1 MDAESMASFEKLND
15 DDDDDN
21 AEVFVSSFSL
31 VLPFGV
37 VSSLWGN
44 ADETNNA
51 LNRLVVVEVFVA
63 ALRKEEEEE
72 EEEEEDANLDANE
85 REEYAFMPVDASIV
99 CVCVCFGYESVT

>member
-1 MDAESMASFEKLND
+1 MASFEKLND
-15 DDDDDN
+15 DDDDDDS

-51 LNRLVVVEVFVA
+51 LNRLVVVVEVFVA
-63 ALRKEEEEE
+63 ALRKEE

-99 CVCVCFGYESVT
+99 CVCFGYESLT

>member
-1 MDAESMASFEKLND
+1 MASFEKLND

-99 CVCVCFGYESVT
+99 CVCVLDMKV

>member
-1 MDAESMASFEKLND
+1 MASFEKLND
-15 DDDDDN
+15 DDDADDS

-51 LNRLVVVEVFVA
+51 LNRLVVVEAFAAA
-63 ALRKEEEEE
+63 ALRKEEEGEE
-72 EEEEEDANLDANE
+72 EDEEDANLDANE

-99 CVCVCFGYESVT
+99 CVCVCVFWI

>member
-1 MDAESMASFEKLND
+1 MASFEKLND

-37 VSSLWGN
+37 VSSFWGN
-44 ADETNNA
+44 DDETPNA

-85 REEYAFMPVDASIV
+85 REEYAFMPVDASIGV
-99 CVCVCFGYESVT
+99 CVCVCVLDMKV

>member
-1 MDAESMASFEKLND
+1 MASFEKLND
-15 DDDDDN
+15 DDDDDDS

-51 LNRLVVVEVFVA
+51 LNRLVVVEAFAAA
-63 ALRKEEEEE
+63 ALRKEEEGEE
-72 EEEEEDANLDANE
+72 EDEEDANLDANE
-85 REEYAFMPVDASIV
+85 REEYASIV
-99 CVCVCFGYESVT
+99 CVCACILDMKV

>member
-1 MDAESMASFEKLND
+1 MASFEKLND

-63 ALRKEEEEE
+63 ALRKEEEERRRRRRRRE
-72 EEEEEDANLDANE
+72 SGRE
-85 REEYAFMPVDASIV
+85 RARRIRVYA
-99 CVCVCFGYESVT
+99 G

>member
-15 DDDDDN
+15 DDDS

-51 LNRLVVVEVFVA
+51 LNRLVVVEAFAAA
-63 ALRKEEEEE
+63 ALRKEEEGEE
-72 EEEEEDANLDANE
+72 EDEEDANLDANE

-99 CVCVCFGYESVT
+99 WVCACILD

>member
-1 MDAESMASFEKLND
+1 MASFEKLND
-15 DDDDDN
+15 DYDDDN

-51 LNRLVVVEVFVA
+51 LNRLVVVEAFAAA
-63 ALRKEEEEE
+63 ALRKEEEGEE
-72 EEEEEDANLDANE
+72 EDEEDANLDANE

-99 CVCVCFGYESVT
+99 CVCVRVFWIESVT

>member
-1 MDAESMASFEKLND
+1 MASFEKLND

-51 LNRLVVVEVFVA
+51 LNRLVVVEAFAAA
-63 ALRKEEEEE
+63 ALRKEEEGEE
-72 EEEEEDANLDANE
+72 EDEEDANLDANE

-99 CVCVCFGYESVT
+99 CVRVFWI

>member
-1 MDAESMASFEKLND
+1 MASFEKLND

-21 AEVFVSSFSL
+21 VEVFVSSFSL

-51 LNRLVVVEVFVA
+51 LNRLVVVEAFAAA
-63 ALRKEEEEE
+63 ALRKDEEEKE

-85 REEYAFMPVDASIV
+85 REEYAFIPVDASIGV
-99 CVCVCFGYESVT
+99 CVCVYFGYESVT

>member
-1 MDAESMASFEKLND
+1 MASFEKLND
-15 DDDDDN
+15 DDDDDDS

-51 LNRLVVVEVFVA
+51 LNRLVVVEAFAAA
-63 ALRKEEEEE
+63 ALRKEE

-99 CVCVCFGYESVT
+99 CVRVCFGYESVT

>member
-1 MDAESMASFEKLND
+1 MASFEKLND

-99 CVCVCFGYESVT
+99 CVCACILDMKV

>member
-1 MDAESMASFEKLND
+1 MASFEKLND

-31 VLPFGV
+31 VLPFV
-37 VSSLWGN
+37 AVSSFWGN

-51 LNRLVVVEVFVA
+51 LNRFVVVEVFAAA

-72 EEEEEDANLDANE
+72 EEDEEDANLDANE
-85 REEYAFMPVDASIV
+85 REEYAFMPVDASIGV
-99 CVCVCFGYESVT
+99 CVCVFWI

>member
-15 DDDDDN
+15 DDDDDDS
-21 AEVFVSSFSL
+21 AEVFVSSL

-44 ADETNNA
+44 ADETNSA
-51 LNRLVVVEVFVA
+51 LNRFVVVEAFAAA
-63 ALRKEEEEE
+63 ALRKEEEGEE
-72 EEEEEDANLDANE
+72 EDEEDANLDANE

-99 CVCVCFGYESVT
+99 CVCACVFWI

>member
-1 MDAESMASFEKLND
+1 MASFEKLND

-31 VLPFGV
+31 VLPFVV
-37 VSSLWGN
+37 VSSFWGN
-44 ADETNNA
+44 EDETNTPNA
-51 LNRLVVVEVFVA
+51 LNRLVVVEAFVA

-85 REEYAFMPVDASIV
+85 REEYAFMPVDASIGV
-99 CVCVCFGYESVT
+99 CVCVCVFWI

>member
-72 EEEEEDANLDANE
+72 EEDANLDANE

>member
-1 MDAESMASFEKLND
+1 MASFEKLND

-51 LNRLVVVEVFVA
+51 LNRLVVVEAFAAA
-63 ALRKEEEEE
+63 ALRKDEEEEEE

-85 REEYAFMPVDASIV
+85 REEYAFMPIDASIV
-99 CVCVCFGYESVT
+99 CVCACILD

>member
-1 MDAESMASFEKLND
+1 MASFEKLNDD

-31 VLPFGV
+31 VLPFV

-51 LNRLVVVEVFVA
+51 LNRLVVVEAFAAA

-99 CVCVCFGYESVT
+99 CVRVCFGYESVT

>member
-15 DDDDDN
+15 DDDDDDS

-99 CVCVCFGYESVT
+99 CVCACILDMKV

>member
-1 MDAESMASFEKLND
+1 MASFEKLND
-15 DDDDDN
+15 DDDDDDS

-51 LNRLVVVEVFVA
+51 LNRLVVVEAFAAA
-63 ALRKEEEEE
+63 ALQKEEEG
-72 EEEEEDANLDANE
+72 DCLLYTSPSPRD
-85 REEYAFMPVDASIV
+85 
-99 CVCVCFGYESVT
+99 

>member
-1 MDAESMASFEKLND
+1 MASFEKLNDD

-37 VSSLWGN
+37 VSSFWGN
-44 ADETNNA
+44 ADDETNTPNA

-85 REEYAFMPVDASIV
+85 REEYAFMPVDASIGV
-99 CVCVCFGYESVT
+99 CVCVCVFWT

>member
-15 DDDDDN
+15 DDDS

-51 LNRLVVVEVFVA
+51 LNRLVVVEAFAAA
-63 ALRKEEEEE
+63 ALRKEEEGEE
-72 EEEEEDANLDANE
+72 EDEEDANLDANE

-99 CVCVCFGYESVT
+99 CVCACILDMKV

>member
-1 MDAESMASFEKLND
+1 MASFEKLND
-15 DDDDDN
+15 DDDDDDS

-99 CVCVCFGYESVT
+99 CVCVRVFWI